1 MVYDFEKITLS
12 MKEKY
17 KLFVTRMRKKSKAE
31 YFGDSEYYLSD
42 IKFIRQ
48 NSSGKTDIHTRW
60 NVLCHKQLSSLPNIS
75 QGKIFLTSAY
85 FRYHTYSCFNRY
97 VHIDSNNPKQT
108 RLKIRITVL
117 YLRSLLYRYS

>member
-48 NSSGKTDIHTRW
+48 NSMVYYSNYWFRR
-60 NVLCHKQLSSLPNIS
+60 
-75 QGKIFLTSAY
+75 KIITM
-85 FRYHTYSCFNRY
+85 
-97 VHIDSNNPKQT
+97 
-108 RLKIRITVL
+108 RL
-117 YLRSLLYRYS
+117 